1 MTILDVNKVISYIDQ
16 GFVSLERHLQL
27 QLSNSKKAI
36 LYVHIASLVERLIR
50 NQEVPI
56 YQGDPSKFM
65 EEKATIAK
73 ALEGLEVA
81 YNIKISEYELNYLCE
96 IIFD

>member
-1 MTILDVNKVISYIDQ
+1 
-16 GFVSLERHLQL
+16 
-27 QLSNSKKAI
+27 
-36 LYVHIASLVERLIR
+36 
-50 NQEVPI
+50 
-56 YQGDPSKFM
+56 M